1 MKITVKFQNVLEV
14 LMKIKTSPFSDWDS
28 NTICPYCIAPG
39 FTGETLY
46 VAVSDIPLHETRK
59 YDLVTWNGS
68 QPNIHLN
75 TKYVT
80 NTVPLSR
87 IEEKTTEQGKDIL
100 FLPNDPMQFYM
111 VV

>member
-1 MKITVKFQNVLEV
+1 
-14 LMKIKTSPFSDWDS
+14 MKIKTSLSSGWDS
-28 NTICPYCIAPG
+28 NTICPYCIAPL

-46 VAVSDIPLHETRK
+46 IAVSDILIHETRK
-59 YDLVTWNGS
+59 YDLVTRNGS
-68 QPNIHLN
+68 QPNIHFD

-87 IEEKTTEQGKDIL
+87 IEEKTTVQGKDIL

-111 VV
+111 VVYWDR